1 MQARKLKNLLKT
13 TYIIQEIDDNVCI
26 GSGYIHDI
34 IKINKF
40 TFKMTGDTR
49 GYEELNRIYKEC
61 EKLIE
66 NGTMKSIVDCNEDI
80 TDMQKIYIW
89 SSSDGLIETYTDDP
103 RWPNTDY
110 TGRLLYENT
119 TFTDKHKAI
128 DYAIKELYSSIE
140 IWNERLQESVEDVQ
154 RIQTR
159 LKDSSRL
166 LFKLLNDRKELED
179 VECQCNKYA

>member
-13 TYIIQEIDDNVCI
+13 NYIIQEIDDNVCI

-66 NGTMKSIVDCNEDI
+66 NGTMKSIFDCNEDI

-128 DYAIKELYSSIE
+128 DYAIKSLCSSIE
-140 IWNERLQESVEDVQ
+140 VWNERLQESVNDVQ

-159 LKDSSRL
+159 LNDSSKL

-179 VECQCNKYA
+179 VE